1 MPDFRVADTA
11 PEHPKL
17 RAAGL
22 AAAGLWAMAGGY
34 AMGQLTD
41 GWVPEYWVTTWPSGK
56 RHAATLVTV
65 GLWRTE
71 DRGGIPGFTFH
82 DWHTI
87 QRAADKIKEDRERAK
102 DRAAKSRRAGS
113 VQRTDSVRAENVH
126 DSLSLALTPKGLSG
140 EGTFGKQRAQD
151 HERPPQTTLT
161 SENNRC
167 TVHAALSPD
176 QAVPNCGNCA
186 DLRRSAER
194 HAAER
199 DAAERDARAERRAER
214 RAATEACD
222 RCDDRGMR
230 EIGPERLPARC
241 SHERSAVAS

>member
-11 PEHPKL
+11 PEHRKL

-34 AMGQLTD
+34 AMRELTD

-56 RHAATLVTV
+56 RHAATLVKV
-65 GLWRTE
+65 GLWRHE
-71 DRGGIPGFTFH
+71 DRDGIPGYRFH
-82 DWHTI
+82 DWFTI
-87 QRAADKIKEDRERAK
+87 QRPADKIRDDRHRARE
-102 DRAAKSRRAGS
+102 RAAKSYANRAPN
-113 VQRTDSVRAENVH
+113 VQRRKNESAPNLH

-140 EGTFGKQRAQD
+140 EGTSGKQRAQD

-167 TVHAALSPD
+167 AVHAALGPD
-176 QAVPNCGNCA
+176 QAVPNCGTCA

-194 HAAER
+194 HAA
-199 DAAERDARAERRAER
+199 DQAAAERDARAERRAVI
-214 RAATEACD
+214 EACD

-241 SHERSAVAS
+241 SHDRSAVAS